1 MTDQSIMRKPAP
13 LCVTQ
18 FNAKAEGK
26 DVVLSFSF
34 HNMHVW
40 KDVFDR
46 VQAMN
51 QLGWEVDEEKSRNG
65 SHLEV
70 RVSGL
75 SVSAVVDR
83 VHGMNIQSLRPAI

>member
-1 MTDQSIMRKPAP
+1 MDHLIPRKPAP
-13 LCVTQ
+13 ICVTQ

-26 DVVLSFSF
+26 DVVVSFLF

-40 KDVFDR
+40 RDVFER
-46 VQAMN
+46 VQAMG
-51 QLGWEVDEEKSRNG
+51 QLGWEVDEKKTRHG

-70 RVSGL
+70 RVPGL

-83 VHGMNIQSLRPAI
+83 IHGMNIQSLRPAGQ